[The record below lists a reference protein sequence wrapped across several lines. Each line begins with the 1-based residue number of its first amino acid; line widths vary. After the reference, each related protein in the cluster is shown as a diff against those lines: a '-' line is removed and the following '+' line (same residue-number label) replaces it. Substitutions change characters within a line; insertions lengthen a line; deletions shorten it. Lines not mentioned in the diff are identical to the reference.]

1 LLPNAVPRRHGF
13 YDRALES
20 AQRRGE
26 TNRFVTFFGKLVE
39 AYCLEVAQSVYT
51 GERPVGAGRVHGE
64 QRYGLHAGKRTSDVA
79 IDLGTDLVLIE
90 VVSARFA
97 TDVRVYGNPEVLS
110 RALER
115 MPCAP
120 HEEQVAVTLFPLT
133 VLCVSVSVHTA
144 PSAQLSM
151 PPSARFGAESLLL
164 LTLLCVSVRVPAL
177 DVGFTVNVL
186 SELGYEPNYYWHY
199 GWPRRFAVTY

>member
-13 YDRALES
+13 YDWALES

-120 HEEQVAVTLFPLT
+120 HEEQVAVALFPLT

-186 SELGYEPNYYWHY
+186 SELGYEPNYYGHY
-199 GWPRRFAVTY
+199 GWPWRFAVTY